1 MKRTLTAVLVP
12 ALLAGLMVSTG
23 VPTSTASGDGPGASR
38 RLPAAE
44 KATLTGTAQDFL
56 AKIPAVEPMMS
67 GYKGTSSFI
76 PPAVANAKDKRGCNL
91 RQRMLISAAYTKPKV
106 GRKCALTGGVWWVDG
121 GTKKVTRAK
130 DVTFASALTLAEA
143 WGQGASQWTPQQR
156 LAWAT
161 QVERSTPAA
170 GVQTR
175 AKAVSAVA
183 ATQQVISEATKKE
196 AEALAA
202 LEDRKIEV
210 ILYMTYCNR
219 GLFTLAAM
227 ATNAFIVAICSQKW
241 TDEQVKAIL
250 SADDGLEQIC
260 WREGSRMFNVVSW
273 GLSLAPDDLQRL
285 DAITG
290 ICQEE
295 GLFSGAYVIA
305 MASEQYKIARI
316 PQPTTVTTSVIDPD
330 GVDRGTTVVKVPFQD
345 YSVQATAPPITSQLF
360 GVAAPVDWGDPGV
373 PVGYLR
379 LWDAGVS
386 WRQMQPAKDKPIDWE
401 KLDATMAMASRIG
414 AKVMYV
420 LGDTPGWAN
429 GGKSGAVPPT
439 NLDDAATF
447 IQQVC
452 SRYRTTPIASFEAWN
467 EGNLTTFWT
476 GSMDELADLTSKLL
490 GAVRT
495 CGTGAKLFAS
505 STGTRASNAFV
516 TNYPAYLKALGA
528 RSWPV
533 DGYTVHS
540 YPAADGG
547 PAQRI
552 EEIAQFKT
560 LLAQNGA
567 PAKPILDTEVNY
579 GLAGLGQDRRAIDPS
594 TGAAYLSQSFI
605 QSVQYGVDSLFWFLW
620 TQADYDKLGI
630 QLNAGT
636 PQTIQAWKQ
645 TYSWLVGRQMTRCA
659 DGLVVQACQLT
670 GPDGNLTLLWTKGPE
685 VSVDVT
691 GLGSTVQYLNG
702 TSLPIGSSNTI
713 GLGIAPVAVRQ

>member
-1 MKRTLTAVLVP
+1 VKRILIAV
-12 ALLAGLMVSTG
+12 M
-23 VPTSTASGDGPGASR
+23 STALASGLLIGSG
-38 RLPAAE
+38 PAASAVAPSAP
-44 KATLTGTAQDFL
+44 KDGAATLTGTPQEFL

-106 GRKCALTGGVWWVDG
+106 GKKCALTGGVWWVDG

-130 DVTFASALTLAEA
+130 DVTFTTALTLAEA

-175 AKAVSAVA
+175 AKAVSALA

-196 AEALAA
+196 AEAQVA

-227 ATNAFIVAICSQKW
+227 ATNVFIVGICSQKW

-250 SADDGLEQIC
+250 SADDVLERIC
-260 WREGSRMFNVVSW
+260 WREGNRMFNVVSW
-273 GLSLAPDDLQRL
+273 GLSLAPDDLERL

-290 ICQEE
+290 ICQEV
-295 GLFSGAYVIA
+295 GVLSGAYIIG
-305 MASEQYKIARI
+305 MASEEYKIARI

-345 YSVQATAPPITSQLF
+345 YSGQATTPLITSELF

-373 PVGYLR
+373 PTGYLR

-386 WRQMQPAKDKPIDWE
+386 WRQMQPSKDGPIDWT

-429 GGKSGAVPPT
+429 GGKSGATPPT
-439 NLDDAATF
+439 NLDDATRF
-447 IQQVC
+447 ISQVC
-452 SRYRTTPIASFEAWN
+452 SRYKGSTPIHAYEAWN
-467 EGNLTTFWT
+467 EGNLETFWT
-476 GSMDELADLTSKLL
+476 GSMSDLAELTSRLDRTL
-490 GAVRT
+490 ST
-495 CGTGAKLFAS
+495 CGSGNLYAS
-505 STGTRASNAFV
+505 STGTRSTNAFA
-516 TNYPAYLKALGA
+516 TKYPEYLRQLEA
-528 RSWPV
+528 RFWPI

-560 LLAQNGA
+560 LLAQNRA
-567 PAKPILDTEVNY
+567 PVKPILDTELNY

-670 GPDGNLTLLWTKGPE
+670 GAKGNITLLWTKGPE

-691 GLGSTVQYLNG
+691 GLGSTVQYLDG
-702 TSLPIGSSNTI
+702 TSLSIGSSKTI
-713 GLGIAPVAVRQ
+713 GLGIAPVAVS

>member
-1 MKRTLTAVLVP
+1 MHIRLGARVAVSTLVS
-12 ALLAGLMVSTG
+12 ALLLGLLPSG
-23 VPTSTASGDGPGASR
+23 VGTAQAVEPAADRSR
-38 RLPAAE
+38 PAAE
-44 KATLTGTAQDFL
+44 APVISGTLEEFL
-56 AKIPAVEPMMS
+56 AQIPPVEPMMS

-76 PPAVANAKDKRGCNL
+76 PPAVAKGKDKRGCNL
-91 RQRMLISAAYTKPKV
+91 RQRMLIDAAYTKPKV
-106 GRKCALTGGVWWVDG
+106 GKKCALSGGVWWVDG

-130 DVTFASALTLAEA
+130 DVTFATALTLAEA

-161 QVERSTPAA
+161 QVDRSTPAA

-175 AKAVSAVA
+175 ARAVSALA
-183 ATQQVISEATKKE
+183 ATQQIVSETTKKE
-196 AEALAA
+196 AEAQVA
-202 LEDRKIEV
+202 LKDRKIEV
-210 ILYMTYCNR
+210 IVYRTYCNR

-227 ATNAFIVAICSQKW
+227 ATNEFIVTICSQKW
-241 TDEQVKAIL
+241 TDAEVKAIL
-250 SADDGLEQIC
+250 NADDAIDQIC
-260 WREGSRMFNVVSW
+260 WREGSRMLNVVSW
-273 GLSLAPDDLQRL
+273 GLSLAPDELQQL
-285 DAITG
+285 EAVLG
-290 ICQEE
+290 ICKEE
-295 GLFSGAYVIA
+295 GMLSGTYVIA

-345 YSVQATAPPITSQLF
+345 YSGQATTAPITSELF

-373 PVGYLR
+373 PTGYLR

-386 WRQMQPAKDKPIDWE
+386 WRQMQPDKDKPIDWT

-439 NLDDAATF
+439 NLDDAARF
-447 IQQVC
+447 ISQVC
-452 SRYRTTPIASFEAWN
+452 SRYKGSTPIRAFEAWN
-467 EGNLTTFWT
+467 EGNLETFWT
-476 GSMDELADLTSKLL
+476 GSMSDLAELTSRVHSNVRACGKLY
-490 GAVRT
+490 
-495 CGTGAKLFAS
+495 AS
-505 STGTRASNAFV
+505 STGTRSTNAFA
-516 TNYPAYLKALGA
+516 TKYPEYLRELEK
-528 RSWPV
+528 RYWPV

-560 LLAQNGA
+560 LLVQNRA
-567 PAKPILDTEVNY
+567 PARPILDTELNY

-670 GPDGNLTLLWTKGPE
+670 GAKGNITLLWTKGPE

-691 GLGSTVQYLNG
+691 GLGSTVQYLDG
-702 TSLPIGSSNTI
+702 TSLPIGSSKTI
-713 GLGIAPVAVRQ
+713 GLG